1 MLKRRALAVA
11 LLMVLAA
18 APVRAGFQ
26 EGVAALERGDFVT
39 ALHELKPLADLGNR
53 RAQFALGV
61 MYANGHGVV
70 QNDAVAAMWY
80 GRAAEQDYA
89 RAQFSLGV
97 MYSEGKGVAKNY
109 AIALGWYRLAA
120 AQGLARA
127 MNNLGVMYEYGQG
140 TPRDLGK
147 AYAWYDMAAAHLS
160 PGPERD
166 QSLSNRETVA
176 AELSGQ
182 RLARARRLAREW
194 GGGATASPGTASG
207 PPEPQASMPRRLLVI
222 RIQNALAAA
231 GYDPG
236 QADGIMGP
244 KTRRAIRAYQSA
256 RKIPATGEPSAELLR
271 KLEKAGAE

>member
-1 MLKRRALAVA
+1 MLKRRALVVA

-26 EGVAALERGDFVT
+26 EGVAALERGDFVV
-39 ALHELKPLADLGNR
+39 AFQEMKPLADLGNR

-61 MYANGHGVV
+61 MYANGHGVL
-70 QNDAVAAMWY
+70 QNDAVAVIWY
-80 GRAAEQDYA
+80 QLAAEQDYA

-120 AQGLARA
+120 AQDHARA

-147 AYAWYDMAAAHLS
+147 AYAWYDMAAANFA

-166 QSLSNRETVA
+166 QSLSNRDTIA
-176 AELSGQ
+176 AQLSAQ
-182 RLARARRLAREW
+182 RLAHARRLAREW
-194 GGGATASPGTASG
+194 GGGATASPSTASG
-207 PPEPQASMPRRLLVI
+207 PPEAQASRPSRLLVI

-231 GYDPG
+231 GYNPG
-236 QADGIMGP
+236 PADGIMGR

-256 RKIPATGEPSAELLR
+256 RKIPVTGQPSADLLR
-271 KLEKAGAE
+271 ELQ